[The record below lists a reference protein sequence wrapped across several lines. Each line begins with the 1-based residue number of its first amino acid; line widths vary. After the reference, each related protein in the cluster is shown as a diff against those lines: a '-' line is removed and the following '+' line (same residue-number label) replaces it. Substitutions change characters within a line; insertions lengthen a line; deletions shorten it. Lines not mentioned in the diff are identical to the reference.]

1 MVVLDQYQI
10 VPADDFRQRILPVF
24 AEGDGGGVGA
34 VRHQEHAGDLFL
46 PAERIQFLR
55 QHSAPIAR
63 DRNKGDVRHAC
74 RTDQVGVGEL
84 IRSDPVP
91 QFEQG
96 EQGGTDHVLRTGKD
110 CCMSCIRLDAKLFHP
125 PDARRPL
132 VQMSRRF
139 RVTEKL
145 IQIPLAQHI
154 FRRAD
159 HGPADRIKTVHDP
172 QFNGVFPFFRSAGK
186 RCHKG
191 AAPRNAID
199 QTPFPA
205 EIVRPGDRG
214 EVDPQIV
221 RQFPLGRQTGPRC
234 QLSGENIRFQM
245 VGEREING
253 AGQSRLFR

>member
-1 MVVLDQYQI
+1 MVVLDQHQI
-10 VPADDFRQRILPVF
+10 VPVNDFCQRILPVF

-63 DRNKGDVRHAC
+63 DRNKRDVRHAC

-84 IRSDPVP
+84 VRSDPVP

-96 EQGGTDHVLRTGKD
+96 EQRGTDHVLCTGKD
-110 CCMSCIRLDAKLFHP
+110 CCMSGVRLDAKLLHP
-125 PDARRPL
+125 PDARCPL

-139 RVTEKL
+139 RVTEQL

-172 QFNGVFPFFRSAGK
+172 QFNGVFPFL
-186 RCHKG
+186 RCARQGGNKG
-191 AAPRNAID
+191 AAPRDTVD

-205 EIVRPGDRG
+205 EIVRPGDCG

-234 QLSGENIRFQM
+234 QLSGEDIRFQM
-245 VGEREING
+245 VGEREVNG